1 MVYGGATSVAYPYGS
16 NHRFSFVGNAARC
29 ITSCAAQSTSPNG
42 NAGVDGMISV
52 VAHELEEAATDPDGK
67 TWYARSGKENADV
80 CAGTFGTSYQV
91 ANGSF
96 ANMKLGTRDFLIQRN
111 VDFRATGGQYC
122 DLAHK

>member
-80 CAGTFGTSYQV
+80 CAWTFGTSYQV

-96 ANMKLGTRDFLIQRN
+96 ANMKLGTRDFLMQRN